1 MVKKFNSWRQLQ
13 TVLCVSEHGSY
24 RAAASALGITS
35 STVARH
41 IDSISE
47 EVGQPLF
54 LPLENRWEL
63 TDIGKE
69 LLAIAEK
76 TEISLGILLRNIENK
91 DDFVGSVRLST
102 LSFVCNTYLSKSM
115 DIWRRENPNASISIE
130 ETDDTRAVERGQA
143 DVALRLTRPDTPGIS
158 RFKVSNCRFGIFTP
172 SEGDPKRWIGYA
184 SANADLPEV
193 QLAHAHFKCE
203 PTLRFGSL
211 AAIIQASL
219 STGMSCVVPTCLA
232 RDHPELHQFTKGN
245 KPVTAHRELWF
256 LFYETRKND
265 LAINAARD
273 WVKAVF
279 PSPSGCLCG
288 RCRSEDG

>member
-41 IDSISE
+41 IDSITE

-54 LPLENRWEL
+54 LPLENRWVL
-63 TDIGKE
+63 TEVGRD
-69 LLAIAEK
+69 LLGIAEK
-76 TEISLGILLRNIENK
+76 TEVSLGILLRNIENK
-91 DDFVGSVRLST
+91 DEFVGSVKLST
-102 LSFVCNTYLSKSM
+102 LSFICNEYLSKTM
-115 DIWRRENPNASISIE
+115 DIWRRDNPNANLAIE

-143 DVALRLTRPDTPGIS
+143 DVALRLTRPDTPGIA
-158 RFKVSNCRFGIFTP
+158 RFKVSNCRFGVFTP
-172 SEGDPKRWIGYA
+172 SAGDSNRWIGYA
-184 SANADLPEV
+184 SASEALPEV
-193 QLAHAHFKCE
+193 QLAKAHFKCE

-232 RDHPELHQFTKGN
+232 RDYPDLRPVIEDD
-245 KPVTAHRELWF
+245 KPLTAQRELWF

-265 LAINAARD
+265 LAINAARN
-273 WVKAVF
+273 WIKAVF
-279 PSPSGCLCG
+279 PTPNGCLCG
-288 RCRSEDG
+288 RCISDAS